1 LNDERELRV
10 ETTIAASPAQVWAVL
25 SDLDRMPEMSPE
37 LVRMVPLKRGGLR
50 EGQAYLGIN
59 KRRWVLWP
67 TRSVVVTVDP
77 EQALA
82 WDTRSSGARWIY
94 ELTPDGDGTRV
105 VHRRPVPS
113 GLTLIANLFAR
124 VALGGIEGHA
134 DELEAGMGQTL
145 ARLKAAVEA

>member
-1 LNDERELRV
+1 M
-10 ETTIAASPAQVWAVL
+10 WAVL

-59 KRRWVLWP
+59 KRKWVLWP

-113 GLTLIANLFAR
+113 GLTLIGKLFAL
-124 VALGGIEGHA
+124 VALGGNEGHA